1 MNTSYFKYITWTP
14 SAVDTN
20 PFSCSSS
27 ADVTGALLGPEVL
40 KRRRVREHMSR
51 RKVDGVTE
59 KTGLLELLHASVLII
74 FTKFFVFP
82 QDAGVLVAVLQQA
95 FNIIGYR

>member
-1 MNTSYFKYITWTP
+1 M
-14 SAVDTN
+14 DTN

-74 FTKFFVFP
+74 FTKPFFPPKTQV
-82 QDAGVLVAVLQQA
+82 
-95 FNIIGYR
+95 Y

>member
-1 MNTSYFKYITWTP
+1 M
-14 SAVDTN
+14 DTN

-40 KRRRVREHMSR
+40 KRRRVRDHMPR

-74 FTKFFVFP
+74 FTKPFFFP